1 VPKSWR
7 GARLRRDTNFRV
19 RYLTDDPV
27 PVRDIIESL
36 RGIETVLTET
46 GRLLPKF
53 VDGLIVEGI
62 EIKVREIAQES
73 PLRELFLLTLIV
85 AFQEDLEGGVTEV
98 IEAAAGYVVPANL
111 EALVTV
117 VALIV
122 LFYGVGTVRDLVM
135 GPVTDG
141 PARRKLKG
149 LIQELSDETG
159 KTPEQIE
166 KVLDARYGEPTMM
179 KRVANAASRF
189 FTPSKRFNSAP
200 IEVNNR
206 EIDHETV
213 QDIPAPYLIEHEQ
226 EFKPTRNFF
235 DVELELHAQDKDH
248 AGRGWAAMVEGV
260 TEKRIRLKLM
270 DDVDPS
276 DLWNKNRVRGDV
288 TIKYERLGDK
298 LNPIEIQLHQI
309 VKKAA

>member
-1 VPKSWR
+1 MRP
-7 GARLRRDTNFRV
+7 DTVFRV

-36 RGIETVLTET
+36 RGVETVLLET

-53 VDGLIVEGI
+53 VDGLVVEGI

-85 AFQEDLEGGVTEV
+85 AFQEDLEDGVKEV
-98 IEAAAGYVVPANL
+98 IEASTGYVVPANL

-122 LFYGVGTVRDLVM
+122 LFYGVGTIRDLVM

-141 PARRKLKG
+141 PARKKLKG

-166 KVLDARYGEPTMM
+166 KVLDERYGEPTMT
-179 KRVANAASRF
+179 KRIANAASRF
-189 FTPSKRFNSAP
+189 FTPSKRLDSAP
-200 IEVNNR
+200 VEVNNR
-206 EIDHETV
+206 EIDRETV

-248 AGRGWAAMVEGV
+248 AGRGWAAIVQGV
-260 TEKRIRLKLM
+260 TERRVRLKLM
-270 DDVDPS
+270 EDVDPS
-276 DLWNKNRVRGDV
+276 DLWNKDRVRGDV
-288 TIKYERLGDK
+288 TIKYERLGGN
-298 LNPIEIQLHQI
+298 LNPIEVQLNNV
-309 VKKAA
+309 VKRAA

>member
-1 VPKSWR
+1 MR
-7 GARLRRDTNFRV
+7 QDADFRV
-19 RYLTDDPV
+19 RYLTEDPV

-36 RGIETVLTET
+36 RGIETVLAET

-53 VDGLIVEGI
+53 VDGLIVDGI

-73 PLRELFLLTLIV
+73 PLRELFLFTLVV
-85 AFQEDLEGGVTEV
+85 AFQKDLEDGVTEV
-98 IEAAAGYVVPANL
+98 IEATTGYAVPANL

-122 LFYGVGTVRDLVM
+122 VFYGVGTIRDLVM
-135 GPVTDG
+135 GPVVDG
-141 PARRKLKG
+141 PARTRLKG

-159 KTPEQIE
+159 KTPEQIK
-166 KVLDARYGEPTMM
+166 KVLDERYGEPTMM

-189 FTPSKRFNSAP
+189 FTPSKRLDSAP
-200 IEVNNR
+200 VEVNDR

-226 EFKPTRNFF
+226 DFKPTRNFF

-248 AGRGWAAMVEGV
+248 AGRGWAAIVRGV
-260 TEKRIRLKLM
+260 TERRIRLKLM
-270 DDVDPS
+270 EDVDPS
-276 DLWNKNRVRGDV
+276 DLWNKDRVQGDV
-288 TIKYERLGDK
+288 TIKYERVGDK
-298 LNPIEIQLHQI
+298 LNPIEVQLNN
-309 VKKAA
+309 VTRRAA